1 MANADPAVLNVY
13 ASNVIMPLRFFDLQ
27 HYLLSFGTIA
37 ITNMLAALVYVMV
50 SIRHNKSMYKITMNT
65 NVLCE

>member
-1 MANADPAVLNVY
+1 MCSIASADPAVLNVY

-50 SIRHNKSMYKITMNT
+50 SLSYQIHLPIIYMITI
-65 NVLCE
+65 